1 MSKRTLVKSVIT
13 ITDTAVNRIKYL
25 INKNN
30 DPNIIGVH
38 LSTRLRG
45 CNGNSYVMDYTK
57 DKLLTDEHVHCKGIN
72 VYIDKKA
79 LFKVIGTKMDFE
91 KIKFPLNLFLQI
103 QMLKEPADVVKVFIF
118 SPS

>member
-79 LFKVIGTKMDFE
+79 LFKVIGTKMDFVE
-91 KIKFPLNLFLQI
+91 N
-103 QMLKEPADVVKVFIF
+103 KVSSEFIF
-118 SPS
+118 TNPNAKGTCGCGESFHI